1 MAKKKAA
8 KKSKPQKKVKK
19 SPPKTKQK
27 GRGPSGKGKKS
38 KVKKMMDWL
47 LRRK

>member
-8 KKSKPQKKVKK
+8 KKSPKKKK
-19 SPPKTKQK
+19 KAPPKKKK
-27 GRGPSGKGKKS
+27 GRGPSGKSKRS
-38 KVKKMMDWL
+38 KVKKIMDWL